1 MKKKLQRRKLGIK
14 DGDENSE
21 QTKKD
26 LIQQIYSVQG
36 ETSLKPM
43 KSKKERR

>member
-26 LIQQIYSVQG
+26 LI
-36 ETSLKPM
+36 
-43 KSKKERR
+43 